1 MHENELMLNKQYEL
15 KFVDTDLEDDQL
27 KRIIGQ
33 KNQKKMNHEKK

>member
-27 KRIIGQ
+27 KRIIG
-33 KNQKKMNHEKK
+33 